1 MWATGE
7 TLWGNV
13 EDFPLAR
20 PVSPEIR
27 SFLAVPVGSQGVIQI
42 IGTHRDAF
50 TRDDVRLVQILARH
64 VEEELRRVRLE
75 RELRE
80 QAIRDPLTG
89 LYNRR
94 FLAEVLEREVE
105 RARRYGYPLTLV
117 MADIDDFKKVNDRYG
132 HGVGMPSSAGWR
144 RHSRI
149 TSALGTSCSAT
160 GGGVRDPP
168 SPDRKRG
175 GEVVHRLRERL
186 AAISLDSHPDL
197 QVSASL
203 GHAVWDPSRD
213 GPTTPEVLLHRAD
226 EVLYEMKRRRGGR

>member
-1 MWATGE
+1 MGKRRGLPAGPPRKPRDP
-7 TLWGNV
+7 V
-13 EDFPLAR
+13 VPRRAR
-20 PVSPEIR
+20 WLP
-27 SFLAVPVGSQGVIQI
+27 GVIQI

-132 HGVGMPSSAGWR
+132 HGVGTPSSAGWR

-160 GGGVRDPP
+160 GEEFVILLPQTGNG
-168 SPDRKRG
+168 G